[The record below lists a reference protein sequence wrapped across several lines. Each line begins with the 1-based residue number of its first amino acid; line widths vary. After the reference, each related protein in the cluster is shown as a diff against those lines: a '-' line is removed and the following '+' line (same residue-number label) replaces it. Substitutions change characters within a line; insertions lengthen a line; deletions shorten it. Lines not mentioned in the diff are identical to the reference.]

1 MTMYL
6 DVWQIW
12 LMIACCV
19 SGGAAGG
26 FIVAALLAV
35 AKG

>member
-19 SGGAAGG
+19 SGGAAVG